1 MSPGEAAGGE
11 REARPS
17 AAAAAPRAAG
27 PSRGA
32 PEAGPA
38 APEAARP
45 APEGAPEAKLHWA
58 GLDAGGL
65 LYGTIVSAAA
75 LAVGAT
81 TGDTVGGMFETM
93 VSTLLIY
100 WFAHI
105 YVATVSARR
114 PDSTVPLH
122 RLIVTS
128 ARHEAS
134 ILVGGLPAVLVVVI
148 LSIAHVSLW
157 VTVLSDLATIIVVLV
172 LDGLL
177 AGLHA
182 GVQGWKLGAE
192 AAVAAILGGLIA
204 GLLFS
209 LHHH

>member
-114 PDSTVPLH
+114 PGNTVPLR

-182 GVQGWKLGAE
+182 GVRGWKLGAE

>member
-1 MSPGEAAGGE
+1 VRPGEAAGGE
-11 REARPS
+11 REAGPG
-17 AAAAAPRAAG
+17 AAAAERGAGQVAPQTTAPAPGALDAG
-27 PSRGA
+27 P
-32 PEAGPA
+32 P
-38 APEAARP
+38 APEAAP
-45 APEGAPEAKLHWA
+45 HGA
-58 GLDAGGL
+58 GLDPGGL

-114 PDSTVPLH
+114 PGSTVPLH

-128 ARHEAS
+128 AWHEAS

-148 LSIAHVSLW
+148 LSLAHVSLW

-182 GVQGWKLGAE
+182 GLRGWKLGAE

>member
-114 PDSTVPLH
+114 PGSTVPLH

-128 ARHEAS
+128 AWHEAS
-134 ILVGGLPAVLVVVI
+134 ILVGGLPAVLVVAI
-148 LSIAHVSLW
+148 LSIAHVTLW
-157 VTVLSDLATIIVVLV
+157 VTVLSDLATVTVVLV

-182 GVQGWKLGAE
+182 GARGWRLGAE
-192 AAVAAILGGLIA
+192 AAVAAVFGGLIA
-204 GLLFS
+204 ALLFS
-209 LHHH
+209 LHRH